1 MKKLMFVSLFSIFG
15 LGASACGG
23 EMDLEEEAQAQAPA
37 ATTEAKLFGSDACK
51 GVDITVE
58 NNYEDGTRAAAILVR
73 QFEYY
78 SASEGRWLTEDVTNQ
93 EVPYGST
100 RTFLDQDL
108 QYAENDTIT
117 AWRVHFSYRES
128 DGQWSLT
135 TSQYIDITND
145 VCHADDNY
153 RLLVD

>member
-1 MKKLMFVSLFSIFG
+1 MKKLMIVSMFASFA

-23 EMDLEEEAQAQAPA
+23 EMEFEGEAPA
-37 ATTEAKLFGSDACK
+37 PAPVATTEANLFGSDACK
-51 GVDITVE
+51 GVDITIE
-58 NNYEDGTRAAAILVR
+58 NNYEDVSRTATILVR
-73 QFEYY
+73 RLEYY
-78 SASEGRWLTEDVTNQ
+78 SASEGRWLSEDVPNT

-100 RTFLDQDL
+100 RTISDQDL

-117 AWRVHFSYRES
+117 AWRVHFSYRET
-128 DGQWSLT
+128 DGQWSIE
-135 TSQYIDITND
+135 TSQYIDTVND

>member
-1 MKKLMFVSLFSIFG
+1 MFVSLFSVVA

-23 EMDLEEEAQAQAPA
+23 EMEPEEAAPVAEKQAA
-37 ATTEAKLFGSDACK
+37 LFGSDACK

-58 NNYEDGTRAAAILVR
+58 NNYEDVSRPAAILVR
-73 QFEYY
+73 KLEYY
-78 SASEGRWLTEDVTNQ
+78 SASEGRWLTEDVPNK
-93 EVPYGST
+93 EIAYGSVGT
-100 RTFLDQDL
+100 IWDQDL

-117 AWRVHFSYRES
+117 AWRVIFSYLET
-128 DGQWSLT
+128 DGQWSID
-135 TSQYIDITND
+135 TSQYINTTDD